1 MPRKLSTKKFFNV
14 LLLAVTFAL
23 TFAAC
28 SNIASVTE
36 DSGQNSNQTK
46 TLSGRIIADGELF
59 SNSRTAFPT
68 IPDDLTYE
76 VTAKLK
82 TSASTTSTGTVNT
95 TTNRYSIPLT
105 DGEWYV
111 TINAKSGETIFLSK
125 TEEINFPDDSSK
137 DFVLEYYTTTATTG
151 SVALPI
157 TFEDTLPISYI
168 SVQIDNAAA
177 PTAFSIFD
185 NSDGVKKLTYTH
197 TALTPLSAGP
207 HTFRISFLNDTM
219 RTLYSLVQK
228 VNIYPDLTT
237 NKFDG
242 PESYIDSATGAI
254 KITAAHLAE
263 AELTTFYVNSD
274 YTSYGG
280 KGTYFDPVKTL
291 KKAVDLVNNST
302 ATPADG
308 FKIIVLSATTTEDQH
323 ITLNTGKTLTIQS
336 SLAGTSRTI
345 TGVTMSGSTLSS
357 FTTNGTVNFTD
368 IELYNLKL
376 NVASGSVTMTDSAL
390 KNNFFAST
398 ISYENGGLLEVAS
411 GAEFE
416 GEDLT
421 INAGKASD
429 KGGAIYSEGTVTLTG
444 CTLTSSS
451 AKNGGAIYS
460 TGSLTLTNCTI
471 SKNKANKASGAGGE
485 GGAIYASGVEGS
497 ISTVELTNCIIG
509 VETPTIL
516 PTASNCTTKGGNY
529 SEGGGG
535 AIMLDDHS
543 SLTAT
548 GSKINGNYAGGA
560 GGAINTDTGS
570 HISVQI
576 TDGEI
581 RYNNTATNGG
591 GLQIYSIKDKNSFIK
606 NTKIQ
611 NNNATQNGGGISVP
625 SGKYFKIDSCTDI
638 SDNTA
643 SGSGDGCYAAGNLI
657 LTGSSYVAD
666 GIYLNTNPLYLAND
680 FALSGTSEIPL
691 SYSDSSFTIGDALLK
706 GSDTSTSVTEAQC
719 TYFELEDDTLCIQ
732 HNTSA
737 MPNTGILALASS
749 DGTSFTVGTGKDYET
764 LEEALTAISGMPT
777 VTAGNEY
784 EIKICEDITLSANL
798 SITTSHIK
806 IISDTDSTRRT
817 INGSS
822 GSSAYQIEVNAEGVI
837 VDSINF
843 SGLKGGINV
852 SGHDLTL
859 NNSTVMNGSGK
870 YVSSD
875 EAYAA
880 GITVQSGATLKST
893 ENLLIKNCDNN
904 TSGGRSGIYNSLGTI
919 ELTGAEISN
928 CDNTQSSGGAIYSR
942 GGEVTLTNCKIHDNS
957 AQSYGNGGGIYCFGA
972 TINLRGNTEI
982 YENSSWAGDGGGIY
996 VLDRT
1001 ETSSILTMENPV
1013 KIYDNR
1019 ASNSGRG
1026 GGICVS
1032 EGTVKLALNSTTKD
1046 TGNTTSES
1054 TATSNLCH
1062 IAAGVTILAN
1072 SRINDTIWPSDD
1084 VLSVPFK
1091 SN

>member
-1 MPRKLSTKKFFNV
+1 MTRKLSTKKFFNV
-14 LLLAVTFAL
+14 LLLAATFAL

-242 PESYIDSATGAI
+242 PENYIDSATGAI

-390 KNNFFAST
+390 KNNFFATT

-429 KGGAIYSEGTVTLTG
+429 KGGAIYSEGTVTLTD
-444 CTLTSSS
+444 CTIKSSTAQS
-451 AKNGGAIYS
+451 GGAIYS
-460 TGSLTLTNCTI
+460 SGSLSLTRCTV
-471 SKNKANKASGAGGE
+471 SENKATVS
-485 GGAIYASGVEGS
+485 GGAIYAAGTATATA
-497 ISTVELTNCIIG
+497 TVEMENCTIG
-509 VETPTIL
+509 AESPSDL
-516 PTASNCTTKGGNY
+516 PTESNWKSKKGNY
-529 SEGGGG
+529 SAGGGG
-535 AIMLDDHS
+535 GIMLGDYS
-543 SLTAT
+543 SLIAT
-548 GSKINGNYAGGA
+548 GSKINGNYAASGA

-570 HISVQI
+570 HIAVQI
-576 TDGEI
+576 TNGEI
-581 RYNNTATNGG
+581 HYNKASGDGG
-591 GLQIYSIKDKNSFIK
+591 GLQIYSQDSYNSFVKNTTIK
-606 NTKIQ
+606 NNTSG
-611 NNNATQNGGGISVP
+611 ANGGAISVT
-625 SGKYFKIDSCTDI
+625 SGKYFTVDSCTDI
-638 SDNTA
+638 SGNTA
-643 SGSGDGCYAAGNLI
+643 TGSGKGCYAAGK
-657 LTGSSYVAD
+657 LTLANATYIAD
-666 GIYLNTNPLYLAND
+666 GIYLNTYNSPLTLAD
-680 FALSGTSEIPL
+680 SFAQSGTDTIPL
-691 SYSDSSFTIGDALLK
+691 SYNASSFDADYAAKYTLIKSYPTSSL
-706 GSDTSTSVTEAQC
+706 TSTQC
-719 TYFELEDDTLCIQ
+719 NAFALTSDHDGYSIQYVISSHIGKLVSGSGAGTTFE
-732 HNTSA
+732 
-737 MPNTGILALASS
+737 
-749 DGTSFTVGTGKDYET
+749 VGTGKTYET
-764 LEEALTAISGMPT
+764 LEAALTAISYMPT
-777 VTAGNEY
+777 ATAGNEY
-784 EIKICEDITLSANL
+784 EIKICEDLTLSDNL

-806 IISDTDSTRRT
+806 IISDTETTRRT
-817 INGSS
+817 INGGS

-859 NNSTVMNGSGK
+859 NNSTVMNGSTD
-870 YVSSD
+870 SD
-875 EAYAA
+875 SFAS
-880 GITVQSGATLKST
+880 GITIASGATLKS
-893 ENLLIKNCDNN
+893 EEGLVIDSCD
-904 TSGGRSGIYNSLGTI
+904 SSSSYHSGIYSNGGTVD
-919 ELTGAEISN
+919 LTGTEIWRCDSRTTAGAIYCKGNSTIKLRN
-928 CDNTQSSGGAIYSR
+928 CDIHDNGSRGNGGAIYCSQSTV
-942 GGEVTLTNCKIHDNS
+942 ELTGTTKIHDNS
-957 AQSYGNGGGIYCFGA
+957 IDGDYNGGGIYVSGGSSTF
-972 TINLRGNTEI
+972 TMEESVEIQKNTG
-982 YENSSWAGDGGGIY
+982 YHGGGIY
-996 VLDRT
+996 VFSGTIKVYLDSSSPSGKDKDNVG
-1001 ETSSILTMENPV
+1001 TS
-1013 KIYDNR
+1013 
-1019 ASNSGRG
+1019 G
-1026 GGICVS
+1026 
-1032 EGTVKLALNSTTKD
+1032 ALCYIRD
-1046 TGNTTSES
+1046 
-1054 TATSNLCH
+1054 A
-1062 IAAGVTILAN
+1062 VTILAGSTIN
-1072 SRINDTIWPSDD
+1072 STPWSADT
-1084 VLSVPFK
+1084 VLS
-1091 SN
+1091 SSYIAN

>member
-14 LLLAVTFAL
+14 LLLAATFAL

-46 TLSGRIIADGELF
+46 TLSGRIIADSELF

-242 PESYIDSATGAI
+242 PENYIDSATGAI

-416 GEDLT
+416 GENLT
-421 INAGKASD
+421 INAGKATD
-429 KGGAIYSEGTVTLTG
+429 KGGAIYSEGTVTLTD
-444 CTLTSSS
+444 CTIKSSTAQS
-451 AKNGGAIYS
+451 GGAIYS
-460 TGSLTLTNCTI
+460 SGSLSLTRCTV
-471 SKNKANKASGAGGE
+471 SENKATVS
-485 GGAIYASGVEGS
+485 GGAIYAAGTATATA
-497 ISTVELTNCIIG
+497 TVEMENCTIG
-509 VETPTIL
+509 AESPSDL
-516 PTASNCTTKGGNY
+516 PTESNWKSKKGNY
-529 SEGGGG
+529 SAGGGG
-535 AIMLDDHS
+535 GIMLGDYS
-543 SLTAT
+543 SLIAT
-548 GSKINGNYAGGA
+548 GSKINGNYAASGA

-570 HISVQI
+570 HIAVQI
-576 TDGEI
+576 TNGEI
-581 RYNNTATNGG
+581 HYNKASGDGG
-591 GLQIYSIKDKNSFIK
+591 GLQIYSQDSYNSFVKNTTIK
-606 NTKIQ
+606 NNTS
-611 NNNATQNGGGISVP
+611 AANGGAISVT
-625 SGKYFKIDSCTDI
+625 SGKYFTVDSCTDI
-638 SDNTA
+638 SGNTA
-643 SGSGDGCYAAGNLI
+643 TGSGKGCYAAGK
-657 LTGSSYVAD
+657 LTLANATYIAD
-666 GIYLNTNPLYLAND
+666 GIYLNTYNSPLTLAD
-680 FALSGTSEIPL
+680 SFAQSGTDTIPL
-691 SYSDSSFTIGDALLK
+691 SYNASSFDASDDTKNTLIK
-706 GSDTSTSVTEAQC
+706 GSENTSLIEAQCDAFTLTSTSGTPITE
-719 TYFELEDDTLCIQ
+719 YIIKYIS
-732 HNTSA
+732 TS
-737 MPNTGILALASS
+737 PYKGILAEPSS
-749 DGTSFTVGTGKDYET
+749 GGTSFTVGSTGCDFST

-784 EIKICEDITLSANL
+784 EIKICEDLTLSDNL

-806 IISDTDSTRRT
+806 IISDTDTTPRT
-817 INGSS
+817 INGGSD
-822 GSSAYQIEVNAEGVI
+822 SSAYRIDVSADGVI

-843 SGLKGGINV
+843 SGLKGGINIAN
-852 SGHDLTL
+852 GNDLTI
-859 NNSTVMNGSGK
+859 NNSTVMNGSTD
-870 YVSSD
+870 SENFAS
-875 EAYAA
+875 
-880 GITVQSGATLKST
+880 GITVQSGAKLKS
-893 ENLLIKNCDNN
+893 EEGLVIDSCDS
-904 TSGGRSGIYNSLGTI
+904 SGFNHSGIYSIGGTVD
-919 ELTGAEISN
+919 LTGAEIENCESRTNAGAIYCKENSTIKLRN
-928 CDNTQSSGGAIYSR
+928 CDIHDNGSWGNGGAIYCSR
-942 GGEVTLTNCKIHDNS
+942 STVELTGTTKIHDNS
-957 AQSYGNGGGIYCFGA
+957 IDGSYNGGGIYVFGDSS
-972 TINLRGNTEI
+972 TFTMEESVEIQKNTG
-982 YENSSWAGDGGGIY
+982 YYGGGIY
-996 VLDRT
+996 VASGTIKVYLDSSSPSGKDKDNVG
-1001 ETSSILTMENPV
+1001 TS
-1013 KIYDNR
+1013 
-1019 ASNSGRG
+1019 G
-1026 GGICVS
+1026 
-1032 EGTVKLALNSTTKD
+1032 ALCYIRD
-1046 TGNTTSES
+1046 
-1054 TATSNLCH
+1054 A
-1062 IAAGVTILAN
+1062 VTILAG
-1072 SRINDTIWPSDD
+1072 STINGTPWSADT
-1084 VLSVPFK
+1084 VLS
-1091 SN
+1091 SSHIAN

>member
-14 LLLAVTFAL
+14 LLLAATFAL

-46 TLSGRIIADGELF
+46 TLSGRIIADSELF

-242 PESYIDSATGAI
+242 PENYIDSATGAI

-416 GEDLT
+416 GENLT
-421 INAGKASD
+421 INAGKATD
-429 KGGAIYSEGTVTLTG
+429 KGGAIYSEGTVTLTD
-444 CTLTSSS
+444 CTIKSSTAQS
-451 AKNGGAIYS
+451 GGAIYS
-460 TGSLTLTNCTI
+460 SGSLSLTRCTV
-471 SKNKANKASGAGGE
+471 SENKATVS
-485 GGAIYASGVEGS
+485 GGAIYAAGTATATA
-497 ISTVELTNCIIG
+497 TVEMENCTIG
-509 VETPTIL
+509 AESPSDL
-516 PTASNCTTKGGNY
+516 PTESNWKSKKGNY
-529 SEGGGG
+529 SAGGGG
-535 AIMLDDHS
+535 GIMLGDYS
-543 SLTAT
+543 SLIAT
-548 GSKINGNYAGGA
+548 GSKINGNYAASGA

-570 HISVQI
+570 HIAVQI
-576 TDGEI
+576 TNGEI
-581 RYNNTATNGG
+581 HYNKASGDGG
-591 GLQIYSIKDKNSFIK
+591 GLQIYSQDSYNSFVKNTTIK
-606 NTKIQ
+606 NNTSG
-611 NNNATQNGGGISVP
+611 ANGGAISVT
-625 SGKYFKIDSCTDI
+625 SGKYFTVDSCTDI
-638 SDNTA
+638 SGNTA
-643 SGSGDGCYAAGNLI
+643 TGSGKGCYAAGK
-657 LTGSSYVAD
+657 LTLANATYIAD
-666 GIYLNTNPLYLAND
+666 GIYLNTYNSPLTLAD
-680 FALSGTSEIPL
+680 SFAQSGTDTIPL
-691 SYSDSSFTIGDALLK
+691 SYNASSFDASDDTKNTLIK
-706 GSDTSTSVTEAQC
+706 GSENTSLIEAQCDAFTLTSTSGTPITE
-719 TYFELEDDTLCIQ
+719 YIIKYIS
-732 HNTSA
+732 TS
-737 MPNTGILALASS
+737 PYKGILAEPSS
-749 DGTSFTVGTGKDYET
+749 GGTSFTVGSTGCDFST

-784 EIKICEDITLSANL
+784 EIKICEDLTLSDNL

-806 IISDTDSTRRT
+806 IISDTDTTPRT
-817 INGSS
+817 INGGSD
-822 GSSAYQIEVNAEGVI
+822 SSAYRIDVSADGVI

-843 SGLKGGINV
+843 SGLKGGINIAN
-852 SGHDLTL
+852 GNDLTI
-859 NNSTVMNGSGK
+859 NNSTVMNGSTD
-870 YVSSD
+870 SENFAS
-875 EAYAA
+875 
-880 GITVQSGATLKST
+880 GITVQSGAKLKS
-893 ENLLIKNCDNN
+893 EEGLVIDSCDS
-904 TSGGRSGIYNSLGTI
+904 SGFNHSGIYSIGGTVD
-919 ELTGAEISN
+919 LTGAEIENCESRTNAGAIYCKENSTIKLRN
-928 CDNTQSSGGAIYSR
+928 CDIHDNGSWGNGGAIYCSR
-942 GGEVTLTNCKIHDNS
+942 STVELTGTTKIHDNS
-957 AQSYGNGGGIYCFGA
+957 IDGSYNGGGIYVFGDSS
-972 TINLRGNTEI
+972 TFTMEESVEIQKNTG
-982 YENSSWAGDGGGIY
+982 YYGGGIY
-996 VLDRT
+996 VASGTIKVYLDSSSPSGKDKDNVG
-1001 ETSSILTMENPV
+1001 TS
-1013 KIYDNR
+1013 
-1019 ASNSGRG
+1019 G
-1026 GGICVS
+1026 
-1032 EGTVKLALNSTTKD
+1032 ALCYIRD
-1046 TGNTTSES
+1046 
-1054 TATSNLCH
+1054 A
-1062 IAAGVTILAN
+1062 VTILAG
-1072 SRINDTIWPSDD
+1072 STINGTPWSADT
-1084 VLSVPFK
+1084 VLS
-1091 SN
+1091 SSHIAN

>member
-1 MPRKLSTKKFFNV
+1 MTRKLLIKKFFNV
-14 LLLAVTFAL
+14 LLLAATFAL

-59 SNSRTAFPT
+59 SNSRTAFPS

-219 RTLYSLVQK
+219 RTLYSFVQK

-706 GSDTSTSVTEAQC
+706 GSDTSTSVTAAQC

-732 HNTSA
+732 HNTA
-737 MPNTGILALASS
+737 TPNTGILALASS
-749 DGTSFTVGTGKDYET
+749 GGTSFTVGSSDCDFST
-764 LEEALTAISGMPT
+764 LGEALTAVESAYASTPGVYELKICSNLTIP
-777 VTAGNEY
+777 ADL
-784 EIKICEDITLSANL
+784 EIKTPG
-798 SITTSHIK
+798 IK
-806 IISDTDSTRRT
+806 ITSDLATPPTITSTNYMIT
-817 INGSS
+817 VNPGS
-822 GSSAYQIEVNAEGVI
+822 GEDVEIEK
-837 VDSINF
+837 INF

-852 SGHDLTL
+852 TSGQLTI
-859 NNSTVMNGSGK
+859 NNSTVMNGST
-870 YVSSD
+870 YNSD
-875 EAYAA
+875 YAA
-880 GITVQSGATLKST
+880 GITIKSGATLKSD
-893 ENLLIKNCDNN
+893 EGLVIDSCDNN
-904 TSGGRSGIYNSLGTI
+904 IDGGHSGIFNNGGNI
-919 ELTGAEISN
+919 ELTGTIIQN
-928 CDNTQSSGGAIYSR
+928 CDNTNAGSGGGIFTKKGLWDSTSNTMKL
-942 GGEVTLTNCKIHDNS
+942 ENCIITNNT
-957 AQSYGNGGGIYCFGA
+957 AGTGGGIYCCG
-972 TINLRGNTEI
+972 TEI
-982 YENSSWAGDGGGIY
+982 TIEGGEISSNTATYGSGGGVYLSNSGSDAGKFIMQDSALIIKDNKVTAGTYGGGIY
-996 VLDRT
+996 I
-1001 ETSSILTMENPV
+1001 ETGE
-1013 KIYDNR
+1013 
-1019 ASNSGRG
+1019 A
-1026 GGICVS
+1026 
-1032 EGTVKLALNSTTKD
+1032 KLILNSTSKD
-1046 TGNTTSES
+1046 TNNNSSSGKLCYICDGAKILAGSTINGNPWSADTVLSS
-1054 TATSNLCH
+1054 SH
-1062 IAAGVTILAN
+1062 IAN
-1072 SRINDTIWPSDD
+1072 
-1084 VLSVPFK
+1084 
-1091 SN
+1091 

>member
-14 LLLAVTFAL
+14 LLLAATFAL

-46 TLSGRIIADGELF
+46 TLSGRIIADSELF

-242 PESYIDSATGAI
+242 PENYIDSATGAI

-416 GEDLT
+416 GENLT
-421 INAGKASD
+421 INAGKATD
-429 KGGAIYSEGTVTLTG
+429 KGGAIYSEGTVTLTD
-444 CTLTSSS
+444 CTIKSSTAQS
-451 AKNGGAIYS
+451 GGAIYS
-460 TGSLTLTNCTI
+460 SGSLSLTRCTV
-471 SKNKANKASGAGGE
+471 SENKATVS
-485 GGAIYASGVEGS
+485 GGAIYAAGTATATA
-497 ISTVELTNCIIG
+497 TVEMENCTIG
-509 VETPTIL
+509 AESPSDL
-516 PTASNCTTKGGNY
+516 PTESNWKSKKGNY
-529 SEGGGG
+529 SAGGGG
-535 AIMLDDHS
+535 GIMLGDYS
-543 SLTAT
+543 SLIAT
-548 GSKINGNYAGGA
+548 GSKINGNYAASGA

-570 HISVQI
+570 HIAVQI
-576 TDGEI
+576 TNGEI
-581 RYNNTATNGG
+581 HYNKASGDGG
-591 GLQIYSIKDKNSFIK
+591 GLQIYSQDSYNSFVKNTTIK
-606 NTKIQ
+606 NNTSG
-611 NNNATQNGGGISVP
+611 ANGGAISVT
-625 SGKYFKIDSCTDI
+625 SGKYFTVDSCTDI
-638 SDNTA
+638 SGNTA
-643 SGSGDGCYAAGNLI
+643 TGSGKGCYAAGK
-657 LTGSSYVAD
+657 LTLANATYIAD
-666 GIYLNTNPLYLAND
+666 GIYLNTYNSPLTLAD
-680 FALSGTSEIPL
+680 SFAQSGTDTIPL
-691 SYSDSSFTIGDALLK
+691 SYNASSFDADNAAKYTLIKSYPTSSL
-706 GSDTSTSVTEAQC
+706 TSTQC
-719 TYFELEDDTLCIQ
+719 NAFALTSDHDGYSIQYVISSHIGKLVSGSGAGTTFE
-732 HNTSA
+732 
-737 MPNTGILALASS
+737 
-749 DGTSFTVGTGKDYET
+749 VGTGKTYET
-764 LEEALTAISGMPT
+764 LEDAITTIKTMSPAS
-777 VTAGNEY
+777 AGNEY
-784 EIKICEDITLSANL
+784 EIKICSDLTLTQNITIDAPYVK
-798 SITTSHIK
+798 IT
-806 IISDTDSTRRT
+806 SDTDTTPRT
-817 INGSS
+817 INGGS
-822 GSSAYQIEVNAEGVI
+822 GSSAYRIDVSADGVI

-843 SGLKGGINV
+843 SGLKGGINIA
-852 SGHDLTL
+852 SGDLTL
-859 NNSTVMNGSGK
+859 NNSTVMNGSAQ
-870 YVSSD
+870 YITS
-875 EAYAA
+875 AANYAS
-880 GITVQSGATLKST
+880 GITVASGATLKSDEGLVIDSCDT
-893 ENLLIKNCDNN
+893 SDSSCHPGIFTKGTVDLTGATIKNCNGK
-904 TSGGRSGIYNSLGTI
+904 S
-919 ELTGAEISN
+919 A
-928 CDNTQSSGGAIYSR
+928 GGAIYCFNSS
-942 GGEVTLTNCKIHDNS
+942 TKLTNCEVCNNQSKGNGGAIYCSNSTIELFGTTKIHDNNIDGGYDGGAVYIYGDSSTFKMAESVEIYKNS
-957 AQSYGNGGGIYCFGA
+957 ASNGGGIYA
-972 TINLRGNTEI
+972 
-982 YENSSWAGDGGGIY
+982 SS
-996 VLDRT
+996 
-1001 ETSSILTMENPV
+1001 
-1013 KIYDNR
+1013 
-1019 ASNSGRG
+1019 
-1026 GGICVS
+1026 
-1032 EGTVKLALNSTTKD
+1032 GTVKVILNSSSKD
-1046 TGNTTSES
+1046 HDNERIYTSGGS
-1054 TATSNLCH
+1054 LCY
-1062 IAAGVTILAN
+1062 IASGVTILAG
-1072 SRINDTIWPSDD
+1072 SSINTSSWPGAT
-1084 VLSVPFK
+1084 VLTTSFK
-1091 SN
+1091 SD

>member
-1 MPRKLSTKKFFNV
+1 MTRKLLIKKFFNV
-14 LLLAVTFAL
+14 LLLAATFAL

-59 SNSRTAFPT
+59 SNSRTAFPS

-706 GSDTSTSVTEAQC
+706 GSDTSTSVTAAQC

-732 HNTSA
+732 HNTA
-737 MPNTGILALASS
+737 TPNTGILALASS
-749 DGTSFTVGTGKDYET
+749 GGTSFTVGSSDCDFST
-764 LEEALTAISGMPT
+764 LGEALTAVESAYASTPGVYELKICSNLTIP
-777 VTAGNEY
+777 ADL
-784 EIKICEDITLSANL
+784 EIKTPG
-798 SITTSHIK
+798 IK
-806 IISDTDSTRRT
+806 ITSDLATPPTITSTNYMIT
-817 INGSS
+817 VNPGS
-822 GSSAYQIEVNAEGVI
+822 GEDVEIEK
-837 VDSINF
+837 INF

-852 SGHDLTL
+852 TSGQLTI
-859 NNSTVMNGSGK
+859 NNSTVMNGST
-870 YVSSD
+870 YNSD
-875 EAYAA
+875 YAA
-880 GITVQSGATLKST
+880 GITIKSGATLKSD
-893 ENLLIKNCDNN
+893 EGLVIDSCDNN
-904 TSGGRSGIYNSLGTI
+904 IDGGHSGIFNNGGNI
-919 ELTGAEISN
+919 ELTGTIIQN
-928 CDNTQSSGGAIYSR
+928 CDNTNAGSGGGIFTKKGLWDSTSNTMKL
-942 GGEVTLTNCKIHDNS
+942 ENCIITNNT
-957 AQSYGNGGGIYCFGA
+957 AGTGGGIYCCG
-972 TINLRGNTEI
+972 TEI
-982 YENSSWAGDGGGIY
+982 TIEGGEISSNTATYGSGGGVYLSNSGSDAGKFIMQDSALIIKDNKVTAGTYGGGIY
-996 VLDRT
+996 I
-1001 ETSSILTMENPV
+1001 ETGE
-1013 KIYDNR
+1013 
-1019 ASNSGRG
+1019 A
-1026 GGICVS
+1026 
-1032 EGTVKLALNSTTKD
+1032 KLILNSTSKD
-1046 TGNTTSES
+1046 TNNNSSSGKLCYICDGAKILAGSTINGNPWSADTVLSS
-1054 TATSNLCH
+1054 SH
-1062 IAAGVTILAN
+1062 IAN
-1072 SRINDTIWPSDD
+1072 
-1084 VLSVPFK
+1084 
-1091 SN
+1091 

>member
-14 LLLAVTFAL
+14 LLLAATFAL

-242 PESYIDSATGAI
+242 PENYIDSATGAI

-421 INAGKASD
+421 INAD

-516 PTASNCTTKGGNY
+516 PTASTCTTKGGNY

-548 GSKINGNYAGGA
+548 GSKINGNYAEGA

-666 GIYLNTNPLYLAND
+666 GIYLNTYASPLTLNND
-680 FALSGTSEIPL
+680 FALSGADTIPL
-691 SYSDSSFTIGDALLK
+691 LYNAASFDASDDTKNTLIK
-706 GSDTSTSVTEAQC
+706 GSENTSLIEAQCDAFTLTSTSGTPITE
-719 TYFELEDDTLCIQ
+719 YIIKYI
-732 HNTSA
+732 SA
-737 MPNTGILALASS
+737 SQYKGILAEPSS
-749 DGTSFTVGTGKDYET
+749 GGTSFTVGSSSDCNFST
-764 LEEALTAISGMPT
+764 LEAALAHVDILSAA
-777 VTAGNEY
+777 TAGNEY
-784 EIKICEDITLSANL
+784 EIKICEDLTLSENL

-852 SGHDLTL
+852 AGGDLTL
-859 NNSTVMNGSGK
+859 NNSKVENGST
-870 YVSSD
+870 VSSS
-875 EAYAA
+875 YAS
-880 GITVQSGATLKST
+880 GITIASGATLKSDVGLIIDSCDSNDSSYHPGILNKGT
-893 ENLLIKNCDNN
+893 VDLTGAIIKNCKGK
-904 TSGGRSGIYNSLGTI
+904 S
-919 ELTGAEISN
+919 A
-928 CDNTQSSGGAIYSR
+928 GGAIYSINSSSTR
-942 GGEVTLTNCKIHDNS
+942 LTNCEMFDNESRGNGGCIYCNNSKIELFGSTKIHDNTVDGG
-957 AQSYGNGGGIYCFGA
+957 YDGGGVYIFGTSSIFKMA
-972 TINLRGNTEI
+972 DSVEI
-982 YENSSWAGDGGGIY
+982 YKNEAAHGGGIY
-996 VLDRT
+996 VSD
-1001 ETSSILTMENPV
+1001 
-1013 KIYDNR
+1013 
-1019 ASNSGRG
+1019 
-1026 GGICVS
+1026 
-1032 EGTVKLALNSTTKD
+1032 GTVKLILNSTKD
-1046 TGNTTSES
+1046 HDNES
-1054 TATSNLCH
+1054 TGTNEGPLCY
-1062 IAAGVTILAN
+1062 IASGVTILSGSIIADL
-1072 SRINDTIWPSDD
+1072 SYSGDDTISTTI
-1084 VLSVPFK
+1084 K
-1091 SN
+1091 R